1 MTARVLGVL
10 LGTARLTWVG
20 FPVKT
25 LVDVSEQSRVAA
37 EEMDFDCEMKNICSS
52 LRRACFS

>member
-1 MTARVLGVL
+1 MI
-10 LGTARLTWVG
+10 LGTDRLTWVG